1 MGTKRRKARERLI
14 LRGPKGGGIKEIETE
29 KMNWEKRKR
38 GKDEKE
44 VLGIMEK

>member
-1 MGTKRRKARERLI
+1 MGTKRRKASETLI